1 METLGLI
8 LFAIFGATLVIA
20 SFKIPDSE
28 ISDVMDSTGS
38 FVAVLLA
45 VISAIGKKLN
55 IKNPVKMGALGIG
68 FIMFS
73 IFSVV
78 LVLSFFNKIL
88 SR

>member
-8 LFAIFGATLVIA
+8 LFAIFGATLIIA

-45 VISAIGKKLN
+45 VISAIGKK
-55 IKNPVKMGALGIG
+55 
-68 FIMFS
+68 S
-73 IFSVV
+73 ILKF
-78 LVLSFFNKIL
+78 LSKWGL
-88 SR
+88 WE

>member
-8 LFAIFGATLVIA
+8 LFAIFGATLIIA

-45 VISAIGKKLN
+45 VISAIGKN
-55 IKNPVKMGALGIG
+55 QY
-68 FIMFS
+68 
-73 IFSVV
+73 
-78 LVLSFFNKIL
+78 
-88 SR
+88 

>member
-8 LFAIFGATLVIA
+8 LFAIFGATLFIA
-20 SFKIPDSE
+20 SFKLPDSE

-55 IKNPVKMGALGIG
+55 IKIPVKMGALGIG

-73 IFSVV
+73 IFECCTCFEV
-78 LVLSFFNKIL
+78 FQ
-88 SR
+88 